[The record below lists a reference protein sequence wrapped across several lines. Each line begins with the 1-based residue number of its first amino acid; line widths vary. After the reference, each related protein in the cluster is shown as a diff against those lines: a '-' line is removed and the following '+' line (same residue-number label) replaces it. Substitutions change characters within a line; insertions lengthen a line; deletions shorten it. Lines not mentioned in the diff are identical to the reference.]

1 MGYFMSK
8 QTKNILFIMCDQ
20 LRFDYLSCSGHPTI
34 KTPNIDKLAKRGVMF
49 SNAYCQSPIC
59 GPSRMSAYTGRYV
72 SSHGSS
78 SNFAPLRVGEKNIG
92 HHLNPLGVRTVLVGK
107 THIIADQEGMERLGV
122 DAESAI
128 GVHHAQAGFEV
139 YERDDGVHPDT
150 MVKPNLKYNK
160 YLKSKGYDEDE
171 NPWHWAANSV
181 ETQNGVRS
189 GFFNDQVDLP
199 ARVSDQDSETPYM
212 TRRAIEFLSEDNGK
226 KPWLLHLSY
235 IKPHWPYVAPAP
247 YNSMYSVE
255 DVIPPNKAEHEL
267 KDPNQL
273 MGCFMNRVAGKTF
286 GEDYSRE
293 KVIPV
298 YMGLITQIDDQLGI
312 LFEFME
318 ANGLMENTMIVFTSD
333 HGDYLGDHWMGDK
346 DYFHDPS
353 VKIPMIIADPSQ
365 EANKTRGTT
374 DDSMVELIDLLPT
387 FLEFYECSVEKNV
400 LDGLSLLPKIRGR
413 EADWRSAVVSEYDYS
428 CQVFRPELE
437 RMPLDCRSY
446 MIADEK
452 WKYIHAPGF
461 PPVLFDRVNDPAEQN
476 DLGRNPE
483 YEHICDLMFKKLA
496 DWSLQYRQRET
507 WTEDKNLHMTGLEE
521 QLGVIIGYW
530 DEKSAEGKD
539 PKILPKRNP
548 ILKN

>member
-199 ARVSDQDSETPYM
+199 ARVSDEDSETPYM

-286 GEDYSRE
+286 GEDYARE

-461 PPVLFDRVNDPAEQN
+461 PPVLFDRVNDPAELN